1 MAFSY
6 TAEQFQARTEFF
18 SARSVDAI
26 EAAIAEA
33 KLYVSLDVCR
43 IDREETDAQSLYD
56 SLVETKTVCV
66 LLSGSNGMP
75 TSVTKESALLEQAER
90 RFARLKML
98 ATPRCG
104 VAGGCA

>member
-6 TAEQFQARTEFF
+6 TAEQFQARNEFF
-18 SARSVDAI
+18 AVRSTDAV

-43 IDREETDAQSLYD
+43 IGREETDAQALYD
-56 SLVETKTVCV
+56 LLVETKAVCV
-66 LLSGSNGMP
+66 LLAGANGMP

-90 RFARLKML
+90 RFAGLKLL
-98 ATPRCG
+98 AANPCG
-104 VAGGCA
+104 VASGCS

>member
-6 TAEQFQARTEFF
+6 TAEQFQSRNEFF
-18 SARSVDAI
+18 SARGLDAI
-26 EAAIAEA
+26 DAAIAEA
-33 KLYVSLDVCR
+33 MLYVSLDVCKESR
-43 IDREETDAQSLYD
+43 TDTEAQLLYD
-56 SLVETKTVCV
+56 AIVETKAVCI

-75 TSVTKESALLEQAER
+75 TSVTKESGLLEQAER
-90 RFARLKML
+90 RLAGLKLL